1 MNRFAIQKYYSLD
14 RRIKMEYLL
23 AAIGISMGIYTMLCS
38 IKGLKKVK
46 EIKKNL
52 E

>member
-1 MNRFAIQKYYSLD
+1 MI
-14 RRIKMEYLL
+14 YLL
-23 AAIGISMGIYTMLCS
+23 AAIGISMGIYAMMGS